1 LAGQLVV
8 ARTDFESTPDFYGKA
23 GRNAAPYREAAAV
36 APLPRIAFLFNA
48 QAHQI
53 LHGITT
59 AEAFAMGWRANVDIL
74 SASATHL
81 DLARALTLDE
91 SHCLLRFER
100 IGSPLLHRTADLL
113 RSAVPPKLL
122 TLAAVRRQLNGY
134 DAIALPERTSTIMRR
149 FGVTR
154 PRLIH
159 VDHGAGDR
167 AAGFD
172 PRIARFDFAL
182 VAGQKQRRRMLA
194 EGLIRP
200 GAHAVVGYPKF
211 EAIDRLRDPHWS
223 PFADERPVVLYNP
236 HFSAKLGSWPRD
248 GVAIVDAIVRDGRF
262 NLVVAPHIRLC
273 DGARGRTAVAAA
285 LAPYAALPNVHVDLG
300 SPRSI
305 DMTYTTLADIYVG
318 DVSSQ
323 IYEFL
328 RRPKPALFVNSHD
341 RAWQDDPDYAHWHFG
356 PVVDGADALIDG
368 LDQAIAGH
376 DDFAPEQCRAFADTF
391 DLREGESHSH
401 RAAAAIADFLGATPR

>member
-1 LAGQLVV
+1 MAGQLFV
-8 ARTDFESTPDFYGKA
+8 ARSGIGQALGARALEGEGARQRVASDT
-23 GRNAAPYREAAAV
+23 

-59 AEAFAMGWRANVDIL
+59 AEALALGWRANVDIL
-74 SASATHL
+74 SASAAHL
-81 DLARALTLDE
+81 DLARSLTRAE

-100 IGSPLLHRTADLL
+100 IGTPLLHRTAHLL

-122 TLAAVRRQLNGY
+122 TLAAVRRQLDHY

-149 FGVTR
+149 LGVTR

-182 VAGQKQRRRMLA
+182 VAGEKQRRRMLA
-194 EGLIRP
+194 EGLIRQ

-211 EAIDRLRDPHWS
+211 EAIDRMRDPHWS
-223 PFADERPVVLYNP
+223 PFADERPVILYNP
-236 HFSAKLGSWPRD
+236 HFSARLGSWPRD
-248 GVAIVDAIVRDGRF
+248 GVAIVEAIVRDGRF
-262 NLVVAPHIRLC
+262 NLIVAPHIRLC
-273 DGARGRTAVAAA
+273 DNARTRAHVAAA
-285 LAPYAALPNVHVDLG
+285 LAPYAGRPDVHVDLG

-305 DMTYTTLADIYVG
+305 DMSYTTLADIYVG

-328 RRPKPALFVNSHD
+328 RRPKPALFVNSHG
-341 RAWQDDPDYAHWHFG
+341 RAWHDDPDYAHWHFG
-356 PVVDGADALIDG
+356 PVVDGPEALIAG
-368 LDQAIAGH
+368 LDRAIAEH
-376 DDFAPEQCRAFADTF
+376 DDYAPEQRRAFADTF
-391 DLREGESHSH
+391 DLREGESHSV
-401 RAAAAIADFLGATPR
+401 RAAAAIAGFLGAVQR

>member
-1 LAGQLVV
+1 MAGQLVV
-8 ARTDFESTPDFYGKA
+8 TRSGIGQALGTRMVED
-23 GRNAAPYREAAAV
+23 EAARPRPAQGV
-36 APLPRIAFLFNA
+36 SPLPRIAFLFNA

-59 AEAFAMGWRANVDIL
+59 AEALALGWRANVDIL
-74 SASATHL
+74 SASAAHL
-81 DLARALTLDE
+81 DLARSLTREE

-100 IGSPLLHRTADLL
+100 IGTPLLHRTAHLL

-122 TLAAVRRQLNGY
+122 TLAAVRRQLDQY

-149 FGVTR
+149 LGVTR

-172 PRIARFDFAL
+172 PRIAKFDFAL
-182 VAGQKQRRRMLA
+182 VAGEKQRRRMLA
-194 EGLIRP
+194 EGLIRQD
-200 GAHAVVGYPKF
+200 AHAVVGYPKF
-211 EAIDRLRDPHWS
+211 EAIDRMRDPHWT
-223 PFADERPVVLYNP
+223 PFADERPIILYNP

-248 GVAIVDAIVRDGRF
+248 GIAIVEAIVRDGRF
-262 NLVVAPHIRLC
+262 NLIVAPHIRLC
-273 DGARGRTAVAAA
+273 DNARTRAAVAAA
-285 LAPYAALPNVHVDLG
+285 LAPYAGRPDVHVDLG

-305 DMTYTTLADIYVG
+305 DMSYTTLADIYVG

-328 RRPKPALFVNSHD
+328 RRPKPALFVNSHG
-341 RAWQDDPDYAHWHFG
+341 RAWHDDPDYAHWHFG
-356 PVVDGADALIDG
+356 PVVDGPEALIAG
-368 LDQAIAGH
+368 LDRAIAGH
-376 DDFAPEQCRAFADTF
+376 DDYAPEQRRAFADTF
-391 DLREGESHSH
+391 DLREGESHSA
-401 RAAAAIADFLGATPR
+401 RAAAAIAAFLGAVPR

>member
-1 LAGQLVV
+1 MAGQLVV
-8 ARTDFESTPDFYGKA
+8 ARSGIGTAPDMGTA
-23 GRNAAPYREAAAV
+23 GGEAARALGAA
-36 APLPRIAFLFNA
+36 APLPRVAFLFNA

-59 AEAFAMGWRANVDIL
+59 AEALAVGWRANVDIL
-74 SASATHL
+74 SASAAHL
-81 DLARALTLDE
+81 DLARALTRAE

-100 IGSPLLHRTADLL
+100 IGPRLLHRTADLL

-122 TLAAVRRQLNGY
+122 TLAAVRRQLNLY
-134 DAIALPERTSTIMRR
+134 DAIALPERTSTVMRR

-182 VAGQKQRRRMLA
+182 VAGEKQRRRMLA
-194 EGLIRP
+194 EGLIRH

-223 PFADERPVVLYNP
+223 PFADARPVILYNP

-248 GVAIVDAIVRDGRF
+248 GIAIVDAIVRDGRF
-262 NLVVAPHIRLC
+262 NLIVAPHIRLC
-273 DGARGRTAVAAA
+273 DTARTRAAVAAA
-285 LAPYAALPNVHVDLG
+285 LAPYADRPGVHVDLG
-300 SPRSI
+300 SHRSI
-305 DMTYTTLADIYVG
+305 DMSYTTLADIYVG

-328 RRPKPALFVNSHD
+328 RQPGPALFVNSHGH
-341 RAWQDDPDYAHWHFG
+341 RWRDDPDYAHWHFG
-356 PVVDGADALIDG
+356 PVVDGADRLIEGIDR
-368 LDQAIAGH
+368 AIAGH
-376 DDFAPEQCRAFADTF
+376 GNYAPEQRRAFADTF
-391 DLREGESHSH
+391 DLRDGQSHSH
-401 RAAAAIADFLGATPR
+401 RAAAAIAAFLGAEAR